1 MGITTVTEAI
11 RPIIRVTCR
20 RCMLLRRRSTDPAP
34 CNGSWERI
42 ITTPP
47 RPRAPR
53 RNERAADDD
62 PPSSQR
68 ATNAAAT
75 TRGWKFIGY
84 GDENFKSRRYSEAN
98 QRYHKA
104 ITTAPALAE
113 GYFRAGFALLA
124 LGHWEPA
131 AQVFKRGLNVDPN
144 WAQSRFHLDDL
155 YGANP
160 SEKAAHLES
169 WPSRHGRPQ
178 QRRSAFPCRPGSS
191 TSTARK
197 TGPGPSSSGPTNSST
212 ATTPTSGASWPAQTR
227 RRRSSQRKTGPIG
240 SSKRLRRCLA

>member
-1 MGITTVTEAI
+1 MGVDNNNA
-11 RPIIRVTCR
+11 P
-20 RCMLLRRRSTDPAP
+20 PAP
-34 CNGSWERI
+34 A
-42 ITTPP
+42 
-47 RPRAPR
+47 RAPR

-169 WPSRHGRPQ
+169 LAKAATEDPSNGDLLFLVGLDLYFDGQKDRAKTFFERADQLVHGNNAHLRGFL
-178 QRRSAFPCRPGSS
+178 A
-191 TSTARK
+191 
-197 TGPGPSSSGPTNSST
+197 GPNPPPAVVPAEN
-212 ATTPTSGASWPAQTR
+212 GADR
-227 RRRSSQRKTGPIG
+227 
-240 SSKRLRRCLA
+240 